1 MKVNENVA
9 AVAATTREIV
19 TILAT
24 VRSQHSGGGGGTAQL
39 TPARQV
45 DGR

>member
-9 AVAATTREIV
+9 AVAATTRGIV

-24 VRSQHSGGGGGTAQL
+24 VRSQHSGGGGEAQHS
-39 TPARQV
+39 
-45 DGR
+45 